1 MSSGHKK
8 APMMTVLRNRN
19 FALLW
24 WGGLVS
30 MTGNWMLFVALPMY
44 VYQTTGSTFA
54 TSLMFITSAVPR
66 ILLGWVAGVFVD
78 RWERKRTMVICN
90 LLLALTITPLLL
102 VPITEAVWLVYLV
115 ALFQSSIGQFFG
127 PAENAFLPTLV
138 DREQLTTANA
148 LNALNNNLARLVGPA
163 LGGLVVSHFGLGG
176 VVLFDV
182 ASYLMAALLIAWVNV
197 TSRSRSLQEPSAAKH
212 ALAQWWSEWREGLEL
227 IRHHRV
233 IVLILLVMALT
244 SIGEGV
250 FGVLLAPF
258 VSEVFAGG
266 TVELGWLMSAQAV
279 GGIAGGVV
287 IGWLGSRIAPMHLL
301 GLGML
306 WLGLIDLVIVNYPL
320 FLPTILPALV
330 LMVAVGVPAAGA
342 MAALLS
348 LVQAHVTDDFRG
360 RVFGVIGT
368 VSSFTMLLGMLMA
381 GLLGDALGT
390 MLVINIQP
398 AVYIAAGFLV
408 LSLMVSLQNPE
419 EAAGPTH

>member
-1 MSSGHKK
+1 
-8 APMMTVLRNRN
+8 MMVLRNRN

-24 WGGLVS
+24 SGGLIS

-54 TSLMFITSAVPR
+54 TSLMFIASVVPR

-102 VPITEAVWLVYLV
+102 VPATEAIWLVYLV

-138 DREQLTTANA
+138 DREHLTTANA
-148 LNALNNNLARLVGPA
+148 LNALNNNLARLIGPA
-163 LGGLVVSHFGLGG
+163 LGGLVVSIFGLGG

-182 ASYLMAALLIAWVNV
+182 VSYLIAALLIAWVSV
-197 TSRSRSLQEPSAAKH
+197 TSKPRSPREPSAAKPPFGR
-212 ALAQWWSEWREGLEL
+212 WWSEWYEGLNL
-227 IRHHRV
+227 IRHNPV
-233 IVLILLVMALT
+233 IILILVVMALT

-266 TVELGWLMSAQAV
+266 TMELGWLMSAQAV

-287 IGWLGSRIAPMHLL
+287 IGWLGNRIAPIHLL
-301 GLGML
+301 GLGAL
-306 WLGLIDLVIVNYPL
+306 WLGLIDAVIINYP
-320 FLPTILPALV
+320 FFFPTMVPALV
-330 LMVAVGVPAAGA
+330 LMAVVGIPAAGA
-342 MAALLS
+342 MAAFLS
-348 LVQAHVTDDFRG
+348 LVQTHVADDFRG

-368 VSSFTMLLGMLMA
+368 VSALTMLLGMLIA
-381 GLLGDALGT
+381 GFLGDVLGVV
-390 MLVINIQP
+390 LVINIQP
-398 AVYIAAGFLV
+398 FVYIAAGLLV
-408 LSLMVSLQNPE
+408 LSLMPSRQEPKGTDSP
-419 EAAGPTH
+419 APKPGS